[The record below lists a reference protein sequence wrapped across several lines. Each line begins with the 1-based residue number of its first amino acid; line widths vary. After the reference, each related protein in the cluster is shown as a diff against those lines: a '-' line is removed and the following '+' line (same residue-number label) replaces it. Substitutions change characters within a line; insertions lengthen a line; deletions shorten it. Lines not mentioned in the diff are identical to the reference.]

1 MKNRKSFSIVWT
13 ILSLLVAGRIQ
24 AEEPN
29 HIDIGR
35 MDASRSLLDQYSFM
49 AQPYSF
55 RYFHNMDQLDL
66 RLDWVRRA
74 GPVFP
79 LDEAENVFSADYI
92 FRGERHGLD
101 EYFEKN
107 YTLGF
112 LVLHENQ
119 IVFEKYFHDAGPKSR
134 FLSNSMVKSL
144 VSVLIGVAIDEGKI
158 NSVEDP
164 AVLYLPYLSGSGF
177 KDVTV
182 KQLLQMA
189 TGIRWNE
196 EYLDPS
202 ADFNRY
208 MLAQL
213 RGNPS
218 FAELTASCESEGP
231 PGRKFKYQSINT
243 QVLGQLLEAAT
254 GMPLNQYCE
263 EKLWR
268 KIGADSDA
276 FFYRSKEQPQI
287 PAAIGFDATLRD
299 YARFALMVM
308 NGGLSGKDRV
318 VPEAWIKE
326 STTVKGASELPQSAG
341 LNDDFSES
349 LGYAYQ
355 WWLPG
360 GDEGAFLAMG
370 IYGQAI
376 YIDPTRRVV
385 IVQTSAWPEPDPD
398 ARWDEMIKVMTTIA
412 DKLNGSGSYT
422 RRMWDE
428 NYSFYRKIL
437 NHPFNQELLSGE
449 LDEDLFKSYIIQ
461 DYQYLQNY
469 RKVYGI
475 LLAKAPD
482 DTAMKVVVGLIN
494 EIDEEIEQIH
504 GAYIEKLN
512 ITREELTGSPPYPG
526 TEFYN
531 SFLVKTATLEPFE
544 VGFMATLPCR
554 WIYYQLGVDMHQSA
568 KEKGGKYQEWI
579 DGYWEA
585 PWETSETKKVVDFIE
600 KYMRATTGENRLK
613 MEKAYVTAMKLEYMF
628 WDGVYRGLKWV
639 E

>member
-1 MKNRKSFSIVWT
+1 MKNRKSFSIVWI
-13 ILSLLVAGRIQ
+13 ILSLLIAGRVRAQ
-24 AEEPN
+24 EPN

-35 MDASRSLLDQYSFM
+35 MDAARSLLDRYSFM

-74 GPVFP
+74 GPVSLLKEP
-79 LDEAENVFSADYI
+79 ESPFSSDYI
-92 FRGERHGLD
+92 FQGERRSLD
-101 EYFEKN
+101 EYFERS

-112 LVLHENQ
+112 LVLRENQ
-119 IVFEKYFHDAGPKSR
+119 IVLEKYFHDAGPESR

-144 VSVLIGVAIDEGKI
+144 VSVLIGIAIDEGKI
-158 NSVEDP
+158 DSVDDP
-164 AVLYLPYLSGSGF
+164 AALYLPYLSGSGF
-177 KDVTV
+177 GNVTI

-189 TGIRWNE
+189 SGIRWNE
-196 EYLDPS
+196 EYLDPA

-218 FAELTASCESEGP
+218 FAELTASCESEGL
-231 PGRKFKYQSINT
+231 PGERFKYQSINT
-243 QVLGQLLEAAT
+243 QVLGQILEAAT
-254 GMPLNQYCE
+254 GMPLNEYCE

-276 FFYRSKEQPQI
+276 FFYRGEKQPQI
-287 PAAIGFDATLRD
+287 PAAVGFNATLRD
-299 YARFALMVM
+299 YARFGLMAM
-308 NGGLSGKDRV
+308 DGGLSGKDRV
-318 VPEAWIKE
+318 APEAWIKE
-326 STTVKGASELPQSAG
+326 STTVKGASEIPRSAG
-341 LNDDFSES
+341 LKDEFSES

-355 WWLPG
+355 WWLLG
-360 GDEGAFLAMG
+360 GDGGAFLAMG

-385 IVQTSAWPEPDPD
+385 IAQTSAWPEPDPE

-412 DKLNGSGSYT
+412 DKLNGSESHT
-422 RRMWDE
+422 RRIWDE
-428 NYSFYRKIL
+428 NYPFYQKIL
-437 NHPFNQELLSGE
+437 NLPFNQELLSGE
-449 LDEDLFKSYIIQ
+449 LDEKVFKNYIIQ
-461 DYQYLQNY
+461 DYRYLQNY

-482 DTAMKVVVGLIN
+482 EAAAKVIVGLIN
-494 EIDEEIEQIH
+494 EIDEEIGQIH
-504 GAYIEKLN
+504 DFYIEKLG
-512 ITREELTGSPPYPG
+512 ITREELTDSPSYPG

-554 WIYYQLGVDMHQSA
+554 WIYYQLGVDMRQSP
-568 KEKGGKYQEWI
+568 KEKSGKYGEWI
-579 DGYWEA
+579 DGYREA

-600 KYMRATTGENRLK
+600 KYMKATTGENRLK
-613 MEKAYVTAMKLEYMF
+613 MEKAYLTAMKLEYMF
-628 WDGVYRGLKWV
+628 WDGVYKGVRWV